1 MDVVDFFKNKTQEF
15 WWKVLS
21 YLVSTFVLVPNVAM
35 MLFLVYMAEYNFFSY
50 DFFLEGVFGMKWFFL
65 TTVLFL
71 IVTASILYSP
81 MIFWFL
87 YKKRNLTMWPLWLMY
102 GLFFVGFWVYAG
114 ILIYSD
120 VNPARVI
127 FVAAICLFVAIHVIV
142 LTCYSAKAQ
151 FISMAALIFAIV
163 YSSLNYSAQV
173 AEVVSIGLKAFGV
186 GGDLPIVVKGGK
198 NDFEV
203 SGKLKLITPQN
214 IYMVNESGSNLLV
227 YSLSHVSSYSI
238 KIE

>member
-1 MDVVDFFKNKTQEF
+1 MDVVDFLKNKPQEF

-21 YLVSTFVLVPNVAM
+21 YLISTFVLIPNVAM
-35 MLFLVYMAEYNFFSY
+35 LLFLVYMAEYDFFSY
-50 DFFLEGVFGMKWFFL
+50 DFFLEGIFGMKWFFF

-71 IVTASILYSP
+71 IITASVLYSP
-81 MIFWFL
+81 IIFWFL
-87 YKKRNLTMWPLWLMY
+87 YKKRNLTIWPLWIVY
-102 GLFFVGFWVYAG
+102 GLLSIGFWVYAG

-120 VNPARVI
+120 VNPARII
-127 FVAAICLFVAIHVIV
+127 FVAAICLFVAIHMMV
-142 LTCYSAKAQ
+142 LTCYSSRAQ

-163 YSSLNYSAQV
+163 YSSLNHSAQV

-186 GGDLPIVVKGGK
+186 GGDLPIVVRGEK

-203 SGKLKLITPQN
+203 PGKLKLITPQN
-214 IYMVNESGSNLLV
+214 IYMVDESGSNLLV

-238 KIE
+238 EIK